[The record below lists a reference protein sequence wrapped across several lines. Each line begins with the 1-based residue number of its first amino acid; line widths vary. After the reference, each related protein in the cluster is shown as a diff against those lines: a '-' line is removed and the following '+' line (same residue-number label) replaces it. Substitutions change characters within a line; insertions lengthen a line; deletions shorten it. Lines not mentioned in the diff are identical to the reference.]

1 MGKKEYPNLM
11 AAVHSGRGAER
22 PFCCDVHGDSNPS
35 ASVNVLKGVWVC
47 YACGAGGRVGSGDN
61 TKAVKEALEVMR
73 DKKPPPVFHRRWLD
87 VFDMAG
93 PSPYW
98 AARVG
103 EDTARAYRCGTHP
116 TTDNPT
122 YPLLSAAGQ
131 IWGVVERVD
140 AGIKY
145 LYPAGVSVSKTL
157 FGYRRGNFHTVIV
170 CEGAGDVM
178 AFHAAGVPKG
188 TLVVGTYGAGV
199 NAPQA
204 ELVRG
209 LSPVRVIMAYDNDEA
224 GRNAAQRNYDF
235 GSAQVAVTEWP
246 EGVKDPGDAP
256 ADLLRKEMARD

>member
-1 MGKKEYPNLM
+1 MGKKDYPNLN
-11 AAVHSGRGAER
+11 AALASGRGVER

-35 ASVNVLKGVWVC
+35 ASVNVAKGVWVC
-47 YACGAGGRVGSGDN
+47 YACGAGGRVGSGA
-61 TKAVKEALEVMR
+61 TTSAMKQALEVLR
-73 DKKPPPVFHRRWLD
+73 DQKPPHVFHPRWLD
-87 VFDMAG
+87 LFDIAG

-103 EDTARAYRCGTHP
+103 HDTAKAYRCGTHP
-116 TTDNPT
+116 QTGNPT
-122 YPLLSAAGQ
+122 YPLLSARGEV
-131 IWGVVERVD
+131 WGVVERVD
-140 AGIKY
+140 AEVKY

-157 FGYRRGNFHTVIV
+157 FGYRPGRFHTVVV

-178 AFHAAGVPKG
+178 AFHAAGIPDK

-204 ELVRG
+204 ELVRN

-224 GRNAAQRNYDF
+224 GRNAAHRHYNF
-235 GSAQVAVTEWP
+235 GSAQIAVTEWP

-256 ADLLRKEMARD
+256 LDLLRKEMSR

>member
-1 MGKKEYPNLM
+1 MGKNDYPNLM
-11 AAVHSGRGAER
+11 AAVQSGRGAER

-47 YACGAGGRVGSGDN
+47 YACGAGGRVGTGDN
-61 TKAVKEALEVMR
+61 TKAIKEALAVMR
-73 DKKPPPVFHRRWLD
+73 DAKPPHVFHPRWLD
-87 VFDMAG
+87 MFDIAG

-98 AARVG
+98 ASRVG
-103 EDTARAYRCGTHP
+103 ETTARAYRCGTHP
-116 TTDNPT
+116 TTGNPT
-122 YPLLSAAGQ
+122 YPLLSAAGEV
-131 IWGVVERVD
+131 WGVVERVD
-140 AGIKY
+140 TDAFKY

-157 FGYRRGNFHTVIV
+157 FGYRKGNFRTVIV

-178 AFHAAGVPKG
+178 AFHTVGIPKG

-204 ELVRG
+204 ELIRN

-224 GRNAAQRNYDF
+224 GVKASRRNYDF
-235 GSAQVAVTEWP
+235 GAAQVAVVEWP

-256 ADLLRKEMARD
+256 ADLLRKEMSR